1 MYFPLPECI
10 AWDNLIVLGHNM
22 SCRKAVFVCMCETHG
37 VPVRVAGEVDLCGS
51 LVYLMTGLSISVV
64 QDELVSNVTQKLVCH
79 SCANV
84 QM

>member
-1 MYFPLPECI
+1 
-10 AWDNLIVLGHNM
+10 M

-37 VPVRVAGEVDLCGS
+37 MPVRVAGEVDLCGS

-64 QDELVSNVTQKLVCH
+64 QDELVSNITQELVCH

-84 QM
+84 QT